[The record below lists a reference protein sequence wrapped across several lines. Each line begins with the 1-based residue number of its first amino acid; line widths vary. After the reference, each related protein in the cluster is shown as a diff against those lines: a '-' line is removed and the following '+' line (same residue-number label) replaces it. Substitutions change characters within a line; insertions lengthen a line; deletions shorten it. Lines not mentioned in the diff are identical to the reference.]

1 MTARNGRANAS
12 EEPVKEPAEQLTGR
26 RAIALALQQAGIDTM
41 FTVAGGHFLPAYHEM
56 GRLDGLR
63 VVAARHEQGAGYM
76 ASGYALAT
84 GRPGVVLSGAPGP
97 GATNLVTAVANAGAD
112 SIPLVVLTAQV
123 DRRYVNRNILQYCD
137 NVALFEPF
145 CKRSVQ
151 AASVEEVPNLLAT
164 SLQLAASGRPGPV
177 HVAIPQNLQAETA
190 RAWAPVP
197 VCAPAKARPGSAEVD
212 ELAGRIATCRRPAIL
227 AGHGV
232 LRSRAAPGLVAL
244 AERLGAPVATSR
256 SGIGAIGTGHAL
268 SVGMLGFY
276 GAETARAAVGQADLV
291 LVLGCALGEQT
302 TFGWRADLFAP
313 EAELVQVDAD
323 PAQLNR
329 VYRLDQGV
337 TADAGT
343 LIDALAAAL
352 DEQAAPGQVPPGQTA
367 DGQAAAG
374 QAEPGQAAAEQAK
387 PEQTALRQAGPGQ
400 AAAGRAE
407 PRQPWFGRRP
417 EPSPPGNDPARGLS
431 AAEVIGA
438 LNARSPADAVVT
450 ADIGNHR
457 LWVCDQLDVRQ
468 PDGLLQSCEFDAMG
482 FSLPAA
488 IGAAVALPGTK
499 VVSIAGD
506 GGFVHTMGELTVAA
520 ELDLPVTAVVF
531 VDGALGILRHQ
542 AEAMY
547 GEDHCVR
554 LAPIDFAAYAQA
566 CGIKARSIQEPADLD
581 KAFQWAMESPG
592 PVLLSVAIDPEEVFP
607 PLQAKIEQRRRDLLG
622 QT

>member
-1 MTARNGRANAS
+1 MREPT
-12 EEPVKEPAEQLTGR
+12 EELTGR
-26 RAIALALQQAGIDTM
+26 RAIAVALQQAGIDTV

-56 GRLDGLR
+56 GRLDRLR

-84 GRPGVVLSGAPGP
+84 GQPGVVLSGAPGP

-151 AASVEEVPNLLAT
+151 AASIDEIPNLLAT
-164 SLQLAASGRPGPV
+164 SLQLAAAGRPGPV

-197 VCAPAKARPGSAEVD
+197 ACPPTKTRPGSADVD

-232 LRSRAAPGLVAL
+232 LRSQAAPALVAL
-244 AERLGAPVATSR
+244 AERLEAPVATSR
-256 SGIGAIGTGHAL
+256 SGIGTINTGHTL

-337 TADAGT
+337 TADAGA
-343 LIDALAAAL
+343 LIEALAAAQ
-352 DEQAAPGQVPPGQTA
+352 D
-367 DGQAAAG
+367 G
-374 QAEPGQAAAEQAK
+374 QAEPR
-387 PEQTALRQAGPGQ
+387 P
-400 AAAGRAE
+400 
-407 PRQPWFGRRP
+407 PWFGRRP
-417 EPSPPGNDPARGLS
+417 EPNPPGNDPARGLS

-438 LNARSPADAVVT
+438 LNAHSPADAVVT

-457 LWVCDQLDVRQ
+457 LWVCDQLDIRR
-468 PDGLLQSCEFDAMG
+468 PDGILQSCEFDAMG

-488 IGAAVALPGTK
+488 IGASVALPGTK
-499 VVSIAGD
+499 VVSISGD

-520 ELDLPVTAVVF
+520 ELGLPVTAVVF

-566 CGIKARSIQEPADLD
+566 CGVEARSIQEPADLD
-581 KAFQWAMESPG
+581 KAFQWAMDTPG
-592 PVLLSVAIDPEEVFP
+592 PVLLSVQIDPEEVFP
-607 PLQAKIEQRRRDLLG
+607 PLKAKIDQRRRDLLG
-622 QT
+622 QTD